1 MNKIF
6 PQSPSREEHK
16 SQKCSIPKNK
26 NLNYY
31 FLKKPMLRFTSSRFF
46 LASTPLLLAESNRR
60 RKHLAR
66 VHYGDETNP
75 LSRPTVID
83 KATLKAY
90 YDEEAEKVLKPIRTF
105 FGKKRDLKVDFSVK
119 SGPAADN
126 IVAAATKGDFDMVI
140 MGSHGHSTLG
150 NLVMGS
156 VATKVLAH
164 CKTPVLLVR

>member
-1 MNKIF
+1 MKILVAVDG
-6 PQSPSREEHK
+6 SSYTKR
-16 SQKCSIPKNK
+16 
-26 NLNYY
+26 
-31 FLKKPMLRFTSSRFF
+31 MLGY
-46 LASTPLLLAESNRR
+46 LAA
-60 RKHLAR
+60 H
-66 VHYGDETNP
+66 DEWLGGAHQYTVFYSVP
-75 LSRPTVID
+75 AVPPRAAAVID

-105 FGKKRDLKVDFSVK
+105 FGKKRDLKVEFSVK
-119 SGPAADN
+119 SGSAADN
-126 IVAAATKGDFDMVI
+126 IVAASTKGDFDMVI

>member
-1 MNKIF
+1 MKILVAVDG
-6 PQSPSREEHK
+6 SPFTKR
-16 SQKCSIPKNK
+16 
-26 NLNYY
+26 
-31 FLKKPMLRFTSSRFF
+31 MLGY
-46 LASTPLLLAESNRR
+46 LAA
-60 RKHLAR
+60 H
-66 VHYGDETNP
+66 DEWLGGAHQYTVLHSVP
-75 LSRPTVID
+75 AVPPRAAAVID
-83 KATLKAY
+83 KATLKSY

-105 FGKKRDLKVDFSVK
+105 FGKKRDLRVDFAVK

-126 IVAAATKGDFDMVI
+126 IVSAAAKGDFDMII

>member
-1 MNKIF
+1 MKILVAVDG
-6 PQSPSREEHK
+6 SPFTKR
-16 SQKCSIPKNK
+16 
-26 NLNYY
+26 
-31 FLKKPMLRFTSSRFF
+31 MLGY
-46 LASTPLLLAESNRR
+46 LAA
-60 RKHLAR
+60 H
-66 VHYGDETNP
+66 DEWLGGAHQYTVLHSVP
-75 LSRPTVID
+75 AVPPRAAAVID

-105 FGKKRDLKVDFSVK
+105 FSKKRDLRVDFAVK

-126 IVAAATKGDFDMVI
+126 IVSVAAKGDFDMII

>member
-1 MNKIF
+1 MKILVAVDG
-6 PQSPSREEHK
+6 SPFTKR
-16 SQKCSIPKNK
+16 
-26 NLNYY
+26 
-31 FLKKPMLRFTSSRFF
+31 MLGY
-46 LASTPLLLAESNRR
+46 LAA
-60 RKHLAR
+60 H
-66 VHYGDETNP
+66 DEWLGGAHQYTVLHSVP
-75 LSRPTVID
+75 AVPPRAAAVID

-105 FGKKRDLKVDFSVK
+105 FGKKRDLRVDFAVK

-126 IVAAATKGDFDMVI
+126 IVSVAAKGDFDMII